1 MPADRSEALPAAR
14 RPHRLAGGQPGLLEP
29 GASTD
34 PYRLRL
40 YRILRTDFPLGYD
53 PGLGAWLLSRYAD
66 VALALTDPRFTGYPR
81 DGAPRGP
88 IPAPLGLCRG
98 SLVCT
103 PLPGSGTDRI
113 PGSTPATASA
123 VERAAY
129 VLARRI
135 AGRDQADLVG
145 EFCRWLPAGLTT
157 PERNAPVRTAGGTTD
172 CARHTGLRERALASF
187 LANMLDDP
195 DLLAAVAG
203 GAGPGTGPVAEAG
216 TRMLLG
222 RAWTETLRRDPP
234 VQIVLR
240 RTRTEVRVSGGTL
253 PAGAP
258 VACLI
263 GAAGRDP
270 ARFTAPDRFDPL
282 RADADPLLT
291 GPAGCP
297 AALLGRLE
305 AEHGLRALLTAMPG
319 IRWADGFR
327 PASSGVL
334 TRGPRSLLVRPS

>member
-1 MPADRSEALPAAR
+1 MEADRSEALPTAR

-66 VALALTDPRFTGYPR
+66 VALALTDPRFTGYPH

-88 IPAPLGLCRG
+88 VPAPLGLCRG

-103 PLPGSGTDRI
+103 PLPDGAAAPEG
-113 PGSTPATASA
+113 GSA
-123 VERAAY
+123 VERTAY

-135 AGRDQADLVG
+135 AGRDRADLVA
-145 EFCRWLPAGLTT
+145 EFCRWLPAGADAVAAGRSYPDL
-157 PERNAPVRTAGGTTD
+157 NARPRPGGGAAD

-195 DLLAAVAG
+195 DLLAAAAG
-203 GAGPGTGPVAEAG
+203 SEAGAG
-216 TRMLLG
+216 MLVS
-222 RAWTETLRRDPP
+222 RAWAETLRRDPP

-253 PAGAP
+253 PGGAP

-270 ARFTAPDRFDPL
+270 ARFAAPDRFDPL

-305 AEHGLRALLTAMPG
+305 AEHGLAALLTAMPG
-319 IRWADGFR
+319 IRWAEGFR
-327 PASSGVL
+327 PTSTGVL
-334 TRGPRSLLVRPS
+334 TRGPRTLLVCPS

>member
-1 MPADRSEALPAAR
+1 MPADRPDALPAAR
-14 RPHRLAGGQPGLLEP
+14 RPHRLAGGQPGLLAP
-29 GASTD
+29 GATTD

-40 YRILRTDFPLGYD
+40 YRLLRTDYPLGYD

-66 VALALTDPRFTGYPR
+66 VALALTDPRFTGYPH
-81 DGAPRGP
+81 DGAPRGRTP
-88 IPAPLGLCRG
+88 VPLGLCRG
-98 SLVCT
+98 SLVCV
-103 PLPGSGTDRI
+103 PRAVPYR
-113 PGSTPATASA
+113 TAEPA
-123 VERAAY
+123 VERTAY

-135 AGRDQADLVG
+135 AGRDRADLVAD
-145 EFCRWLPAGLTT
+145 FCRWLPAG
-157 PERNAPVRTAGGTTD
+157 AAAAAAGLSYPDLSTLPRGAALHRWTGGPGD
-172 CARHTGLRERALASF
+172 CAGPTALREHALASF

-195 DLLAAVAG
+195 DLSAAATSG
-203 GAGPGTGPVAEAG
+203 EGAAT
-216 TRMLLG
+216 LLG
-222 RAWTETLRRDPP
+222 RAWAETLRRDPP

-240 RTRTEVRVSGGTL
+240 RTRTEVAVSGGTL
-253 PAGAP
+253 PADAP

-270 ARFTAPDRFDPL
+270 ARFGAPDRFDPL
-282 RADADPLLT
+282 RADADPLLI

-327 PASSGVL
+327 PAAGGLL
-334 TRGPRSLLVRPS
+334 TRGPRTLLVRPS

>member
-1 MPADRSEALPAAR
+1 MPADRSEALPTAR

-40 YRILRTDFPLGYD
+40 YRTLRTDFPLGYD

-66 VALALTDPRFTGYPR
+66 VALALTDPRFTGYPH

-88 IPAPLGLCRG
+88 VPAPLGLCRG

-103 PLPGSGTDRI
+103 PLPGSGTARA
-113 PGSTPATASA
+113 PGSTPATAAA

-145 EFCRWLPAGLTT
+145 EFCRWLPAGPTST
-157 PERNAPVRTAGGTTD
+157 EFGQGAAD

-203 GAGPGTGPVAEAG
+203 GAGAG
-216 TRMLLG
+216 MLLG
-222 RAWTETLRRDPP
+222 RAWKETLRRDPP

-240 RTRTEVRVSGGTL
+240 RTRAEVRVSGGTL
-253 PAGAP
+253 PGGAP

-270 ARFTAPDRFDPL
+270 ARFAAPDRFDPL
-282 RADADPLLT
+282 RVDADPLLT

-305 AEHGLRALLTAMPG
+305 AEHGLRALLTAMPR

-327 PASSGVL
+327 PASSGLL
-334 TRGPRSLLVRPS
+334 TRGPRTLLVRPS

>member
-1 MPADRSEALPAAR
+1 MEADRSEALPTAR

-53 PGLGAWLLSRYAD
+53 PGLGAWLLSRYTD
-66 VALALTDPRFTGYPR
+66 VALALTDPRFTGYPH

-88 IPAPLGLCRG
+88 VPAPLGLCRG

-103 PLPGSGTDRI
+103 PLPGSGAA
-113 PGSTPATASA
+113 PEGSSA
-123 VERAAY
+123 VERTAY

-135 AGRDQADLVG
+135 AGRDRADLVA
-145 EFCRWLPAGLTT
+145 EFCRWLPAGTY
-157 PERNAPVRTAGGTTD
+157 AVAAGRSYPDLHARPRPGGEGTD

-195 DLLAAVAG
+195 DLLTAVAG
-203 GAGPGTGPVAEAG
+203 SEAGAG
-216 TRMLLG
+216 MLLG

-253 PAGAP
+253 PGGAP

-270 ARFTAPDRFDPL
+270 ARFAAPDRFDPL

-291 GPAGCP
+291 GPSGCP

-327 PASSGVL
+327 PTSSGVL
-334 TRGPRSLLVRPS
+334 TRGPRTLLVQPS

>member
-14 RPHRLAGGQPGLLEP
+14 RPHRRTGGRPGLLTP

-34 PYRLRL
+34 PHRLRL
-40 YRILRTDFPLGYD
+40 YRALRTDHPLGYD
-53 PGLGAWLLSRYAD
+53 PGLAAWVLSRYTD
-66 VALALTDPRFTGYPR
+66 VAAALTDPRFTGYPH
-81 DGAPRGP
+81 DASPRGRG
-88 IPAPLGLCRG
+88 PAPLGVCRG
-98 SLVCT
+98 TAGCAPPSDGGGT
-103 PLPGSGTDRI
+103 PDPG
-113 PGSTPATASA
+113 TAAA

-135 AGRDQADLVG
+135 AGRDGADLVA
-145 EFCRWLPAGLTT
+145 EFCRWLPAGAAAVAVRRSH
-157 PERNAPVRTAGGTTD
+157 PAPGALSRHRRPAEAAGECAGHTA
-172 CARHTGLRERALASF
+172 LREKALASF

-195 DLLAAVAG
+195 DLLAAARD
-203 GAGPGTGPVAEAG
+203 GARE
-216 TRMLLG
+216 LLV
-222 RAWTETLRRDPP
+222 RAWAETLRRDPP

-240 RTRTEVRVSGGTL
+240 RTRTEVSLSGGTL

-270 ARFTAPDRFDPL
+270 ARFAAPDRFDPL

-291 GPAGCP
+291 GPVGCP
-297 AALLGRLE
+297 AAVLGRLE
-305 AEHGLRALLTAMPG
+305 AAYGLRALLTAMPD

-327 PASSGVL
+327 PVAGGLL
-334 TRGPRSLLVRPS
+334 TRGPRALLVRAR

>member
-88 IPAPLGLCRG
+88 VPAPLGLCRG

-103 PLPGSGTDRI
+103 PLPGSGTDPV

-135 AGRDQADLVG
+135 AGRDQADLVA
-145 EFCRWLPAGLTT
+145 EFCRWLPAGLSS
-157 PERNAPVRTAGGTTD
+157 PELNAPFRTGGGTAD

-203 GAGPGTGPVAEAG
+203 GAGPGAGPGAEAG
-216 TRMLLG
+216 TGMLLG

-253 PAGAP
+253 PAGAA

-270 ARFTAPDRFDPL
+270 ARFAAPDRFDPL

-334 TRGPRSLLVRPS
+334 TRGPRTLLVRPS

>member
-88 IPAPLGLCRG
+88 VPAPLGLCRG

-103 PLPGSGTDRI
+103 PLPGSGADRI
-113 PGSTPATASA
+113 PGGTPATASA

-129 VLARRI
+129 VLARRM

-145 EFCRWLPAGLTT
+145 EFCRWLPAGLSS
-157 PERNAPVRTAGGTTD
+157 PELNAPFRTGGGTAD

-203 GAGPGTGPVAEAG
+203 GAGPGAEAG
-216 TRMLLG
+216 SGMLLG

-270 ARFTAPDRFDPL
+270 ARFAAPDRFDPL

-334 TRGPRSLLVRPS
+334 TRGPRTLLVRPS

>member
-1 MPADRSEALPAAR
+1 MEADRSEALPTAR

-88 IPAPLGLCRG
+88 VPAPLGLCRG

-145 EFCRWLPAGLTT
+145 EFCRWLPAGLSS
-157 PERNAPVRTAGGTTD
+157 PRLKALVRTGGGAAD

-203 GAGPGTGPVAEAG
+203 GVGPGAEAG
-216 TRMLLG
+216 TGMLLD

-270 ARFTAPDRFDPL
+270 ARFAAPDRFDPL

-334 TRGPRSLLVRPS
+334 TRGPRTLLVRPS